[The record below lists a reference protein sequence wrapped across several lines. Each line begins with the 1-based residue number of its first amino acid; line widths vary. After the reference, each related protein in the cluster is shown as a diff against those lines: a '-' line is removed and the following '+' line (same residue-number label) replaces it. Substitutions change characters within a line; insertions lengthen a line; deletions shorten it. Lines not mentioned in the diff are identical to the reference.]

1 MLHEISGNRVQSGL
15 GRQNMD
21 FLCKFPFQLFLLAD
35 IQICRFDGIHDLLR
49 DFRILDGA
57 KLFAAILIVQRNR
70 CAVLYGALKVI
81 DGNIA
86 AESAFRDGIV
96 GEQGRAGETD
106 PGRGRQQGHHIFR
119 ENTILAAVGFVGH
132 DDNVIVRR
140 NWRQALLIEFLN
152 QREDEAGIAFQ
163 LMDEILTALGYVL
176 GCFHVAQHSAVFKGI
191 ADLCV
196 QLLPVG
202 EHHESGRAVKFPA
215 DLLGQEQH
223 GIALAASL
231 GVPEYA
237 QLAVSELALPV
248 NLHCFVDAEILVVP
262 GQNFGSVP
270 AGVVKQNEILKQ
282 IHEIALVAN
291 APQHGFQGNRTF
303 FVLLQPLP
311 LMEEGILAAQSTD
324 LGFLPVG
331 QDQESV
337 VIKQVGDGVQIV
349 GVIAGVG
356 ILHIHIEILQLHEQQ
371 GDAVDKAHDIRP
383 AAVQFAVD
391 LQFLDGQKVVVQ
403 RVIKV
408 KYPHTPGFLFSIGL
422 LDRNRNAIPEIAV
435 LLLIDLDQ
443 GGRGQV
449 IFQLLHR
456 VLIEG
461 FRQPGIQLHHSPPEV
476 TPEHDFPIAFPTKG
490 AVFAQL
496 LRVVGIG
503 NVPAPLV
510 TKQIPCTVLD

>member
-1 MLHEISGNRVQSGL
+1 
-15 GRQNMD
+15 
-21 FLCKFPFQLFLLAD
+21 
-35 IQICRFDGIHDLLR
+35 
-49 DFRILDGA
+49 
-57 KLFAAILIVQRNR
+57 
-70 CAVLYGALKVI
+70 
-81 DGNIA
+81 
-86 AESAFRDGIV
+86 
-96 GEQGRAGETD
+96 
-106 PGRGRQQGHHIFR
+106 
-119 ENTILAAVGFVGH
+119 
-132 DDNVIVRR
+132 
-140 NWRQALLIEFLN
+140 
-152 QREDEAGIAFQ
+152 
-163 LMDEILTALGYVL
+163 MDEILTALGYVL

-215 DLLGQEQH
+215 DLLSQEQH

-231 GVPEYA
+231 GVPEHA
-237 QLAVSELALPV
+237 QLAVSELALLV
-248 NLHCFVDAEILVVP
+248 DLHRLVDAQILVVP
-262 GQNFGSVP
+262 GQDFGGMP

-282 IHEIALVAN
+282 IHEIALVAD

-303 FVLLQPLP
+303 FVLFQALP
-311 LMEEGILAAQSTD
+311 LMEKGVLAAQSTD

-356 ILHIHIEILQLHEQQ
+356 ILHIHVEILQLHEQQ
-371 GDAVDKAHDIRP
+371 GDAVDKSHDIRP

-391 LQFLDGQKVVVQ
+391 FQFLDGQKVVVQ

-408 KYPHTPGFLFSIGL
+408 KYPNTPDFRLSVRL
-422 LDRNRNAIPEIAV
+422 LDRNRDAIPEIAV

-443 GGRGQV
+443 RGRGQV
-449 IFQLLHR
+449 ILQLLHHI
-456 VLIEG
+456 LIEG

-476 TPEHDFPIAFPTKG
+476 TPEHDFPIVFPSKG

-496 LRVVGIG
+496 LCIVGIG
-503 NVPAPLV
+503 HLPAQFV
-510 TKQIPCTVLD
+510 TE